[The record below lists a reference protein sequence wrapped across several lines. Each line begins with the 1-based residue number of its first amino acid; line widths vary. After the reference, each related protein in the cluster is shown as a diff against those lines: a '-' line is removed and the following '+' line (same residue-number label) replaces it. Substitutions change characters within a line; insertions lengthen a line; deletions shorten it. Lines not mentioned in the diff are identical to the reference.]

1 MEVELTRHAAWQEM
15 LLEGKVALVTGAS
28 TGVGEGIARV
38 LHREGATVIVS
49 SRNPQRTAD
58 AARKLDPSGEKVIPK
73 VADVTDPKSVQSLIS
88 DIEQSYGRLDC
99 PVCNAGI
106 TGPHNV
112 NITDIELQDWH
123 DVIQTNVNGTFYTLK
138 YALPLIEKSGGGTVV
153 NLSSSNGFV
162 GVAGLAAYTAS
173 KHAVIGITQSVALE
187 YAQRNVR
194 INAVAPG
201 YVATPRIR
209 ELPTETQKWMADQH
223 PMKRMATVEEVG
235 NTVAFLLS
243 PLSSF
248 TTGSVYAIDGG
259 LLA

>member
-1 MEVELTRHAAWQEM
+1 M
-15 LLEGKVALVTGAS
+15 LLQGKIALVTGAS

-38 LHREGATVIVS
+38 LLREGATVIVC
-49 SRNPQRTAD
+49 SRDPQRIANT
-58 AARKLDPSGEKVIPK
+58 ARKLDPSGEKVIPK
-73 VADVTDPKSVQSLIS
+73 TADVADAQSVQSLIN

-99 PVCNAGI
+99 LVCNAGI

-112 NITDIELQDWH
+112 NITDMELQDWH

-138 YALPLIEKSGGGTVV
+138 YALPLIEKSCGTVV
-153 NLSSSNGFV
+153 NLSSTNGFV
-162 GVAGLAAYTAS
+162 GVPGLASYTAS
-173 KHAVIGITQSVALE
+173 KHAIIGITQSVALE
-187 YAQRNVR
+187 YARRNVR

-201 YVATPRIR
+201 YVATPRILS
-209 ELPTETQKWMADQH
+209 LPTETQQWMADQH

-248 TTGSVYAIDGG
+248 TTGSVYTIDGG